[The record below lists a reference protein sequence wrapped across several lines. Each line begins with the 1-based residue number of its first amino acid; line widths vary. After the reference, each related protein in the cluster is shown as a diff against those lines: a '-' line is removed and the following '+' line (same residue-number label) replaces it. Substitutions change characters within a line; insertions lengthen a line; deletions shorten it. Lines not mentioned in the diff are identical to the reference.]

1 MQTITW
7 INVRSNIL
15 NVKKKKKKKK
25 KSQTQ
30 KTNLVIVLIHLC
42 EISRKDKFI
51 ETEGRSV
58 VARGSV

>member
-15 NVKKKKKKKK
+15 NVKKKKEK